1 MHTRLFRNSQSLAAK
16 HQNNNTRTEPN
27 KLIIVKDSN
36 LCNSAKHKPASQYS
50 QKFFYKKQQLQNK
63 QQQMLKMHGIS
74 AKTILFLFLGF
85 FFCLETRLTYAEYKT
100 EQNKKDL
107 QIEADLLHDTT
118 TGQKEY
124 CFFVDKPNAEFL
136 VNIK

>member
-1 MHTRLFRNSQSLAAK
+1 
-16 HQNNNTRTEPN
+16 
-27 KLIIVKDSN
+27 
-36 LCNSAKHKPASQYS
+36 
-50 QKFFYKKQQLQNK
+50 
-63 QQQMLKMHGIS
+63 MLKMHGIS

-85 FFCLETRLTYAEYKT
+85 FLFRDKTYIRRI
-100 EQNKKDL
+100 QNRTKQKGFIDRSR
-107 QIEADLLHDTT
+107 LHDTT